1 MMTRGRLLALAVLLV
16 LAGSAAAS
24 ADDAHYGS
32 WRVGPYKIVLDRI
45 ASDSQTDRLRIL
57 RDGRVV
63 FAQRDVLLLVSP
75 SHLFIRHGGDAPSQI
90 GRDIL
95 GLGQPVLAIESFSGG
110 AHCCYAVTL
119 VVLGQQA
126 QALPAIDGA
135 DFGVAFV
142 RLPGER
148 ALDAHVWDSA
158 FDYYRIY
165 FAASQ
170 PPEVTLRFD
179 RQAMRYEASPD
190 LMRRPAPSPRA
201 LDKAIAASRTD
212 WPDNPDQTDWV
223 SPTLLRIVSGL
234 IYTGHLD
241 LAHGVTRR
249 AWLPDHGDVKDF
261 WRDLTECQLRRSAYW
276 PAVAALNGLPA
287 LEPAPTCPVP

>member
-1 MMTRGRLLALAVLLV
+1 MMALARLAALAILLV
-16 LAGSAAAS
+16 LAGGVAAS
-24 ADDAHYGS
+24 ADASHDGS
-32 WRVGPYKIVLDRI
+32 WRIGPYQVVLDRV
-45 ASDSQTDRLRIL
+45 ADDGKPDRLRIL

-63 FAQRDVLLLVSP
+63 FAQRDFSLLVSP
-75 SHLFIRHGGDAPSQI
+75 GHLFARHGGDAPSQL

-95 GLGQPVLAIESFSGG
+95 GVGQPVLAIESFSGG

-126 QALPAIDGA
+126 RALPAIDGA

-148 ALDAHVWDSA
+148 ALGAHVWDAA

-165 FAASQ
+165 FAAAQ

-179 RQAMRYEASPD
+179 RQAMRYEATPD
-190 LMRRPAPSPRA
+190 PMRRPAPLPAA
-201 LDKAIAASRTD
+201 LDKAIAASRDD
-212 WPDNPDQTDWV
+212 WPDNPDDKEWV
-223 SPTLLRIVSGL
+223 SPTLLRIVTGL

-241 LAHGVTRR
+241 LAHDVTRR
-249 AWLPDHGDVKDF
+249 AWPPDHGDAEDF

-276 PAVAALNGLPA
+276 PAVAALNSLPA
-287 LEPAPTCPVP
+287 LKPAPGCPAP